1 MKKSVKDGLFYSAA
15 FALIAVFGILIYS
28 ASQKVAFQANVSP
41 WAPKPV
47 IIIDVGHGGEDGGAV
62 AEDGTLEKDLNLSIS
77 TYLYQYFREQNF
89 DTIILRTEDVAL
101 GDQNLSTI
109 RERKRSDLQ
118 KRVEIMNSYPN
129 SVTISIHQ
137 NKFEQRKYSG
147 TQVFYSV
154 NDANSVKLAESIR
167 TSIVKDLQPDN
178 KRETKPATE
187 SIYVLNH
194 AQYTAV
200 LVECGFVSNS
210 DELAKLK
217 DTDYQKKLAYEIF
230 SGFLEYYKNAQ
241 G

>member
-1 MKKSVKDGLFYSAA
+1 MKKSVKDILFYSAA
-15 FALIAVFGILIYS
+15 CALVAVFGILIYS
-28 ASQKVAFQANVSP
+28 ASQKVAFQADASP
-41 WAPKPV
+41 SAPKPI

-62 AEDGTLEKDLNLSIS
+62 ADDGTLEKDLNLSIA
-77 TYLYQYFREQNF
+77 TYLYQYFQEQ
-89 DTIILRTEDVAL
+89 DVAL

-129 SVTISIHQ
+129 SITISIHQ
-137 NKFEQRKYSG
+137 NKFEQSKYYG

-154 NDANSVKLAESIR
+154 NDADSVKLAESIR
-167 TSIVKDLQPDN
+167 ASVVKDLQPNN

-200 LVECGFVSNS
+200 LVECGFVSNAE
-210 DELAKLK
+210 ELANLK
-217 DTDYQKKLAYEIF
+217 DTAYQKKLAYGIF
-230 SGFLEYYKNAQ
+230 SGFLDYYKSAP